1 MLSYPRTGSR
11 YLSDDVFDKI
21 PDRIALLERYP
32 AFATH
37 AAALK
42 GASLNRRSVDAGK
55 VTDHHALIIT
65 ECLPGELSA
74 DERTVY
80 DMVAARLL
88 DTPLDTFGLS
98 QRIVRACRELGVFTV
113 EHLLVH
119 LRRFRFSRLYCVRN
133 FGSGSAAETLRRLR
147 QDGLTDGGSPRD
159 FKVLY
164 P

>member
-1 MLSYPRTGSR
+1 MNGWLSVEEAARLCGTDE
-11 YLSDDVFDKI
+11 L
-21 PDRIALLERYP
+21 RITLWMNGNHI
-32 AFATH
+32 AFARFDTV
-37 AAALK
+37 LMID
-42 GASLNRRSVDAGK
+42 GASLFALFERNRVDTIYDDMQPEKGRGRPGK
-55 VTDHHALIIT
+55 H
-65 ECLPGELSA
+65 
-74 DERTVY
+74 R
-80 DMVAARLL
+80 RLL
-88 DTPLDTFGLS
+88 DTPLDDFGLS